1 MLASIGALS
10 LIAVRFPWKI
20 RKRVQVKV
28 ALQSQTSGNLAA
40 DLTTSNRFPVNK
52 LLLAETHL

>member
-10 LIAVRFPWKI
+10 LIAVSSPWKI

-28 ALQSQTSGNLAA
+28 AIKSQTLGNVAA

-52 LLLAETHL
+52 LLLAETLL